1 MVHDGGPVGLDGV
14 RVCFD
19 DDRVVS
25 DAGIALVATLA
36 GRLGLEGLIGRCVR
50 LRADRPGAANAGRNV
65 MALVFA
71 IVLGADSIDDCDV
84 LRAGRTKR
92 LLGGWMPGPST
103 LGTFLRAFTFGHVR
117 QLDRVLGESLARA
130 CTAGAGPGAERLV
143 VDVDSFI
150 GEVCGYQKQGSGFGY
165 TKQLGYHP
173 IVASRADTGEVLHVR
188 LRHGSANTQRDAALH
203 RRTDR
208 PGSRAPARAARSC
221 SERTRGSGGS
231 RTPRALPS

>member
-19 DDRVVS
+19 DDRIVS

-50 LRADRPGAANAGRNV
+50 LRADRPGAANAGRKV

-92 LLGGWMPGPST
+92 LLGGWMPAPST

-117 QLDRVLGESLARA
+117 QLDRV
-130 CTAGAGPGAERLV
+130 
-143 VDVDSFI
+143 
-150 GEVCGYQKQGSGFGY
+150 
-165 TKQLGYHP
+165 
-173 IVASRADTGEVLHVR
+173 SRSVL
-188 LRHGSANTQRDAALH
+188 L
-203 RRTDR
+203 
-208 PGSRAPARAARSC
+208 
-221 SERTRGSGGS
+221 
-231 RTPRALPS
+231 